1 MGHKSTLNHSVI
13 LETPTLCYASV
24 TGSCLKT
31 VYPKEVQSV
40 LYVLFGFVS
49 LLTFL
54 GNLLVIITIIHFKQ
68 LHTPTNYLVLSLA
81 VADLFIGG
89 LVMPPSM
96 IRSVETCWYLGTLFC
111 KIHTSL
117 DVTMSTASILN
128 LCIISVD
135 RYYAVC
141 HPLLYHSKMTT
152 NMTLFMIIVSW
163 TLSVFV
169 GFGMIF
175 LELGILGVEDFY
187 YNNIACEGGCV
198 LFLSKTAG
206 AVFTV
211 LCFYIPAVVMV
222 SIYLKIFHIAQ
233 RQARVIQCSQIK
245 TQQHT
250 VRKTE
255 MKATKTLAIV
265 IGVFLVVW
273 TPFFICALIDPFIGH
288 VIPPILFD
296 FFTWVGYVNSTCN
309 PVVYAFFYS
318 WFRKSFRIIL
328 MGQIF
333 QSDSSRIKLF

>member
-198 LFLSKTAG
+198 LFLSPTCLTSEVLYPAMLCKALYFLYMSFSILLAYLVLTLCN
-206 AVFTV
+206 VTV
-211 LCFYIPAVVMV
+211 CLTL
-222 SIYLKIFHIAQ
+222 SIINLINKIDN
-233 RQARVIQCSQIK
+233 IQ
-245 TQQHT
+245 
-250 VRKTE
+250 
-255 MKATKTLAIV
+255 
-265 IGVFLVVW
+265 
-273 TPFFICALIDPFIGH
+273 
-288 VIPPILFD
+288 
-296 FFTWVGYVNSTCN
+296 N
-309 PVVYAFFYS
+309 
-318 WFRKSFRIIL
+318 
-328 MGQIF
+328 
-333 QSDSSRIKLF
+333 

>member
-1 MGHKSTLNHSVI
+1 MGHKSILNQSVI
-13 LETPTLCYASV
+13 LETPPLCYASL

-31 VYPKEVQSV
+31 VYPNEVQSV
-40 LYVLFGFVS
+40 LYALFGIVA

-68 LHTPTNYLVLSLA
+68 LHTPTNYLILSLA

-89 LVMPPSM
+89 IVMPPSM
-96 IRSVETCWYLGTLFC
+96 LRSVETCWYLGNTFC

-141 HPLLYHSKMTT
+141 HPLLYHTNMTT
-152 NMTLFMIIVSW
+152 NITLLMIIICW

-175 LELGILGVEDFY
+175 LELGILGAEEFY
-187 YNNIACEGGCV
+187 YSNIACEGGCV
-198 LFLSKTAG
+198 LFLSKTASS
-206 AVFTV
+206 VFTL
-211 LCFYIPAVVMV
+211 LCFYMPAIVMM
-222 SIYLKIFHIAQ
+222 SLYLKIFHIAQ
-233 RQARVIQCSQIK
+233 RQACLIQNTQIISH
-245 TQQHT
+245 QHT

-255 MKATKTLAIV
+255 LKATKTLAIV

-273 TPFFICALIDPFIGH
+273 TPFFIRALIDPFIGH
-288 VIPPILFD
+288 VIPPVLFD

-309 PVVYAFFYS
+309 PIVYAFFYS
-318 WFRKSFRIIL
+318 WFRKSFHIIL
-328 MGQIF
+328 MGKIF
-333 QSDSSRIKLF
+333 QSNSSRIKLF